1 MGLVSRVFNPDLLS
15 RLQGRI
21 AIGHVRYSTTG
32 SSYLAN
38 AQPVMARCSKG
49 ILAVAHNG
57 NLVNPD
63 SLRRELEDH
72 GSVFQS
78 TTDSEVIINLIAR
91 NSRDTL
97 EDAILKAVSRL
108 QGSYSLT
115 IMTKDTLIGL
125 RDPYG
130 NRPLCL
136 GRIGDDAYIIS
147 SESCAFSSIGAKF
160 IRDIAPGEMVVINQD
175 GIKSLMMPPVGK
187 KALCVFEYIYFAR
200 PDSTIDGCNVH
211 LARKAMGRELAKEF
225 QGAAD
230 VVIPVPDS
238 GISTAMGFAEASG
251 IPYDRGLIKN
261 TYVGRTFNPTPSRA
275 ARSRRPHQT
284 ESGGGGY

>member
-1 MGLVSRVFNPDLLS
+1 MMEEFQLFPDGVQLLEEDRQEEACGIFGVYSNDPNFDASGLTYLGLYALQHRGQESAGIVVSDGHRVAAHKEMGLVSRVFNPDLLS

-115 IMTKDTLIGL
+115 IMTKDTF
-125 RDPYG
+125 
-130 NRPLCL
+130 NW
-136 GRIGDDAYIIS
+136 
-147 SESCAFSSIGAKF
+147 
-160 IRDIAPGEMVVINQD
+160 
-175 GIKSLMMPPVGK
+175 PP
-187 KALCVFEYIYFAR
+187 
-200 PDSTIDGCNVH
+200 
-211 LARKAMGRELAKEF
+211 
-225 QGAAD
+225 
-230 VVIPVPDS
+230 
-238 GISTAMGFAEASG
+238 
-251 IPYDRGLIKN
+251 
-261 TYVGRTFNPTPSRA
+261 
-275 ARSRRPHQT
+275 
-284 ESGGGGY
+284 